1 MTVKASLNIVVGG
14 RVYRYLNWEKLY
26 LGEPAPTIF
35 PLPSSFFLLP
45 SIMTENF
52 TDTNLETASPQS
64 ETTTDTT
71 RNAAISPAEKR
82 EQLLKTLRPGQ
93 EQMGAWEG
101 GKLAVSAVPGA
112 GKSTGMAK
120 AAALAIQKFN
130 LNSRHQLMIVTFTR
144 SAAASIKAKIRKE
157 LRELSLPECGFVVQT
172 LHGLALNIA
181 ARYPELSRLDLDH
194 STLITPNKSHRL
206 ILMCVEK
213 WIAENPRRYQILI
226 EGNQFDG
233 EETERMRRQS
243 VLRTEVL
250 PQLAY
255 TVIHE
260 AKSSGLSPEKLEE
273 ISQTISDGNYEILA
287 VAAGLYKNYQTL
299 LRSQN
304 FIDYDEMILKAVE
317 VLNNPTAKA
326 MEQKQ
331 IFAVFEDEAQDSTE
345 VQTELLKILASDITK
360 PDLPPNFI
368 RVGDPNQAI
377 NSTFTPADPS
387 YFRQFC
393 EECKLEGNL
402 ATMDQA
408 GRSTQIIIDAAN
420 FVVKWVNNA
429 NLTGKEQP
437 FSEQYILPVA
447 EPQTE
452 HQTED
457 ETEDETEHQTESN
470 SKSNSKNENNPPP
483 AGKGLEICQPLD
495 IYDSV
500 RLIAERLIQLFADQ
514 ENQHSAAVLVRENK
528 QGRLVKNVLENPANY
543 KLNFDLSKYG
553 IKVDNVAERERYS
566 QVPSETLA
574 LLQFVDRPHSPD
586 YLKAALKVLS
596 DRELIPKQDYNA
608 LATQSEQFLYPGP
621 LDPQQSETVQ
631 KCRYF
636 CCKLLQ
642 AKIELP
648 VYQLISFL
656 ALELKYNPGELA
668 TADKLVEK
676 IAKQTKGN
684 YSMSA
689 VLETLIEIVSSEQF
703 EPVEIPEDTEE
714 GREHPY
720 IRKRQITI
728 ITMHKAKGLD
738 WDYVFLPFLQET
750 TIPGSLRVL
759 LPSQFLGNFTL
770 AEVARAQIRASL
782 HKEITLPDVST
793 AWESAENLKKSE
805 EFRLFYVA
813 MTRAKRLLWMA
824 AEKKS
829 PFSWNNLENLQVQ
842 NPSPVFKALQ
852 QKFQD
857 YVVK

>member
-1 MTVKASLNIVVGG
+1 MSTN
-14 RVYRYLNWEKLY
+14 
-26 LGEPAPTIF
+26 
-35 PLPSSFFLLP
+35 
-45 SIMTENF
+45 TE
-52 TDTNLETASPQS
+52 
-64 ETTTDTT
+64 
-71 RNAAISPAEKR
+71 ISQQKNRDE
-82 EQLLKTLRPGQ
+82 LLKTLRPGQ
-93 EQMGAWEG
+93 DKMGAWAG

-120 AAALAIQKFN
+120 AAALAIDKFK
-130 LNSRHQLMIVTFTR
+130 LNSHRQLMVVTFTR
-144 SAAASIKAKIRKE
+144 SAAASIKAKIREE
-157 LRELSLPECGFVVQT
+157 LRKLSLPEGGFVVQT

-181 ARYPELSRLDLDH
+181 ARHPELSGLDLDH

-226 EGNQFDG
+226 EGTQFDG

-250 PQLAY
+250 PQLAH

-260 AKSSGLSPEKLEE
+260 AKSSGLLPEDLEKINE
-273 ISQTISDGNYEILA
+273 TIADGNYEILA

-299 LRSQN
+299 LKLQN
-304 FIDYDEMILKAVE
+304 FIDYDEMILKAKE
-317 VLNNPTAKA
+317 VLKNDTVAA
-326 MEQKQ
+326 IEQKQ

-345 VQTELLKILASDITK
+345 VQTELLKILASDINA
-360 PDLPPNFI
+360 PHLPPNLI

-393 EECKLEGNL
+393 EECKIEGNL

-420 FVVKWVNNA
+420 FVVKWVNDA

-447 EPQTE
+447 NNTNK
-452 HQTED
+452 HKTED
-457 ETEDETEHQTESN
+457 ENNNDSQN
-470 SKSNSKNENNPPP
+470 NNPL
-483 AGKGLEICQPLD
+483 AVGKGLEICQPID

-500 RLIAERLIQLFADQ
+500 RLIAQRLIQLFSDQ
-514 ENQHSAAVLVRENK
+514 ENQDSAAVLVRENK
-528 QGRLVKNVLENPANY
+528 QGRFVRDVLENPANY
-543 KLNFDLSKYG
+543 DLKFNLSKYG

-566 QVPSETLA
+566 QVPSEILA
-574 LLQFVDRPHSPD
+574 LLQFIDRPHSPD

-621 LDPQQSETVQ
+621 LDPQQSDQVK
-631 KCRYF
+631 KCRHF
-636 CCKLLQ
+636 CCELLEAKL
-642 AKIELP
+642 ELP

-656 ALELKYNPGELA
+656 ALKLNYNPGELA
-668 TADKLVEK
+668 TADKLVDK
-676 IAKQTKGN
+676 IAKQTSRN
-684 YSMSA
+684 YAMNA
-689 VLETLIEIVSSEQF
+689 VLNVLIEIVSSEQF
-703 EPVEIPEDTEE
+703 EPIEIPEETEE
-714 GREHPY
+714 KREHPY
-720 IRKRQITI
+720 IRKRQVTI
-728 ITMHKAKGLD
+728 ITMHKAKGLE

-750 TIPGSLRVL
+750 TIPGNLRVL
-759 LPSQFLGNFTL
+759 LQSQFLGNFTL

-782 HKEITLPDVST
+782 HKEVTLPAVTT
-793 AWESAENLKKSE
+793 AWESADNLKKSE

-813 MTRAKRLLWMA
+813 MTRGKRLLWMA
-824 AEKKS
+824 AERKS

-852 QKFQD
+852 QRFPEFI
-857 YVVK
+857 V